1 MFFVSFFV
9 GVFAWTFAEYALHN
23 WYGHVAKGR
32 NEFSREHLKHHANNS
47 YFAPTPKKVLVATM
61 ALAIVL
67 PVAVL
72 AAGVILGASFC
83 VGFFL
88 MYAAYEVVHRRCH
101 THAPRG
107 PYSRWARKH
116 HFHHHFASPKTNHGV
131 TSPIWD
137 LVFRT
142 YEAPGQVRVPVKQP
156 IAWLTDPDTGE
167 VKRRYARDYT
177 IARPKN
183 RRMTPSTA

>member
-1 MFFVSFFV
+1 MFLLSIAI
-9 GVFAWTFAEYALHN
+9 GAFAWTFAEYALHN

-32 NEFSREHLKHHANNS
+32 NEFSREHLRHHANNS
-47 YFAPTPKKVLVATM
+47 YFAATTKKVLVATI
-61 ALAIVL
+61 ALSIVA
-67 PVAVL
+67 PIAVL
-72 AAGVILGASFC
+72 VAGFVHGLSLC
-83 VGFFL
+83 TGFFM

-116 HFHHHFASPKTNHGV
+116 HFHHHFASPKMNHGV
-131 TSPIWD
+131 TTPIWD
-137 LVFRT
+137 IVLRT

-156 IAWLTDPDTGE
+156 ISWLTDARTGE
-167 VKRRYARDYT
+167 VKHRYARDYM

-183 RRMTPSTA
+183 RRGAPAAA